1 MSHKASCPNCKLVR
15 TFDSTRFV
23 ATSDL
28 PPILAVNANVFT
40 EESLDYWLDTRK
52 QRFLTPSVELRNQ
65 QFDER
70 EELSPVTY
78 TLTVSASFFVV
89 VMSCQVDDFQ
99 GHYNSSTQ

>member
-15 TFDSTRFV
+15 TFDSNRFV

-40 EESLDYWLDTRK
+40 EESLEYWLDTRK
-52 QRFLTPSVELRNQ
+52 QRFLTPSVELRDQ
-65 QFDER
+65 QLDES
-70 EELSPVTY
+70 EEPPSVTY
-78 TLTVSASFFVV
+78 NLTVSASFFA
-89 VMSCQVDDFQ
+89 MSCEVDNFQ

>member
-40 EESLDYWLDTRK
+40 EEGLEYWLDTRK
-52 QRFLTPSVELRNQ
+52 QRFLTPSVELCDQ
-65 QFDER
+65 QLGES
-70 EELSPVTY
+70 EEPSSVTY
-78 TLTVSASFFVV
+78 SLTVSGSFS

>member
-52 QRFLTPSVELRNQ
+52 QRFLTPSVDLCDQ
-65 QFDER
+65 QFGES

-78 TLTVSASFFVV
+78 NLTVSASFFVI
-89 VMSCQVDDFQ
+89 VMSCQADDVQ